1 MPVIRENQKQDYYE
15 YYWEFKIYFALNDS
29 ETALYHTSG

>member
-1 MPVIRENQKQDYYE
+1 MSVIRDDWKQDYYE
-15 YYWEFKIYFALNDS
+15 YYWEFIIYFALNDS